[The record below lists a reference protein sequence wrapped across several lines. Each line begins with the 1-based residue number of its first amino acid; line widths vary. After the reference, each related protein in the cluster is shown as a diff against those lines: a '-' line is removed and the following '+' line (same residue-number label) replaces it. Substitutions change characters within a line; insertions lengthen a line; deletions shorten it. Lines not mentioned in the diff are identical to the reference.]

1 MIFNW
6 YLIIGYKTVLILA
19 LVIQS
24 VYVLPVQQPDRIY
37 FENLALGKPTEQIGQ
52 NHSRPSSKAVD
63 GNSNPA
69 LNKGSCSQAV
79 PYKPIR
85 QTWWKVDLEALFTIR
100 EVVIT
105 STSDNSGTFRSCCQC
120 IDYLNTSRR
129 DMSTVL
135 VYIRRY

>member
-24 VYVLPVQQPDRIY
+24 VYLLPVQPGTSY
-37 FENLALGKPTEQIGQ
+37 FENLALGKPTKQICQ
-52 NHSRPSSKAVD
+52 DHSRASSKAVD
-63 GNSNPA
+63 GNSNPV

-79 PYKPIR
+79 PIKQNY
-85 QTWWKVDLEALFTIR
+85 QTWWKVDLEALVTIR

-105 STSDNSGTFRSCCQC
+105 STSDSSGTFRSCCQC
-120 IDYLNTSRR
+120 INFVNTSRR
-129 DMSTVL
+129 NISTVL